1 MEEGVI
7 RAICVSERKGTE
19 KQPVDEAVVKQD
31 WGIEG
36 DAHAGV
42 WHRQVSL
49 LAKEQID
56 AFNAEGA
63 QVSFGAFGENLVT
76 EGFDPTS
83 LPLGTVIECGNVVLM
98 VTQIG
103 KECHSGCAIK
113 QRMGHCIMP
122 QNGVFTKVLFGGTLR
137 PGDSLTIY
145 RGIRVAVICLSDRC
159 SRGEAEDLST
169 PAIVR
174 ICRDAG
180 YPVVSR
186 LVLPDGIEP
195 LASALRQLCDRRQA
209 DLVLTS
215 GGTGLSPR
223 DLTPEATASICER
236 DVPGIAEAMR
246 SAGMEITPRAM
257 LSRARSVIRAQTL
270 VVNLPGSP
278 KAVEET
284 LPVIM
289 PVLDHAVMT
298 MKGVVGT
305 CVVF

>member
-19 KQPVDEAVVKQD
+19 KQPVDEAVVKRD

-83 LPLGTVIECGNVVLM
+83 LPLGTVIESGGVVLQ

-103 KECHSGCAIK
+103 KECHSGCAIQ

-122 QNGVFTKVLFGGTLR
+122 HNGVFAKVLSGGMLCT
-137 PGDSLTIY
+137 GDLLEVY
-145 RGIRVAVICLSDRC
+145 REIRVAVICLSDRC
-159 SRGEAEDLST
+159 SRGEAEDLSS
-169 PAIVR
+169 PVIVR
-174 ICRDAG
+174 ICREAG
-180 YPVVSR
+180 YSVVSR
-186 LVLPDGIEP
+186 AILPDGIEP
-195 LASALRQLCDRRQA
+195 LASALRQLCDGHRA
-209 DLVLTS
+209 DLVLTT

-246 SAGMEITPRAM
+246 SVGMANTPRAM
-257 LSRARSVIRAQTL
+257 LSRACSVIRGQTL

-305 CVVF
+305 CAIA